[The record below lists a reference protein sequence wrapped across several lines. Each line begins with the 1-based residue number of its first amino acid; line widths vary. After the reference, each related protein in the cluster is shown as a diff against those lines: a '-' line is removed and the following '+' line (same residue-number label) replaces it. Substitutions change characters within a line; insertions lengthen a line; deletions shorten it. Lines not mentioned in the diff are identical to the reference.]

1 MRKRIEEIAGG
12 MVDCAAPLAE
22 FSVSRIE
29 IEVIEGQDVQ
39 GEFKM
44 MSKNRIPLRGKVL
57 PSHPRMEC
65 LVEDVEG
72 EEVVVP
78 YQFHSDGLA
87 EGDIVS
93 GEFFV
98 ELSRREYSLPFVVSV
113 LGGTKSLV
121 SFAELA
127 QKNWQEARTLFLQPD
142 FLKQV
147 LLPEGKERLFY
158 EGLVQGR
165 HPDLSMEE
173 FLLSCGFKEQIL
185 IQADQEEFECLDMT
199 ERVRKDISLSKNTWG
214 YVEFLVSSDADFIEL
229 EKKRFTTEDFL
240 GSQAELN
247 FYLSPE
253 KMHGGKNFG
262 RIYIKNI
269 SQEIVISVCA
279 SVKREGER
287 PSNASAIRRL
297 HAKLLTVYVDY
308 RLKKI
313 GTGKWALQTCGIIDK
328 LLELDSD
335 NLWYRLIKAQALFTN
350 GQRQESEWLLKEFKR
365 KQKDQRSSQWGYYM
379 YICTLMEHEELYISR
394 LTEEIRQIYLEH
406 QENPILFWCLLFLR
420 DDYADSSHRK
430 LKDLE
435 KRIMDGDFSP
445 LFYVEA
451 YCLYQK
457 EPYLLSRF
465 GEFELKIFYWAYR
478 QGVLTDALSEQ
489 VISVFSERMPYH
501 RLAFLLL
508 EACYEKLK
516 DEHTLSVICGYLIRN
531 QKYGSRFFPWY
542 VLGISEKLRI
552 TGLYEAYLQS
562 MDGRSIQEIPQIIQ
576 MYFKYNNHLGNR
588 QKSILYVNLIV
599 ERSKKPQLFE
609 QHYPAMERFAY
620 EQMEEGNIDDNLA
633 VIYKEVL
640 SRGVYVPQIIDA
652 LADVLFVHRLTC
664 FVKDARRV
672 VIFQSQMR
680 KPQEVPIQNGVA
692 YFPLY
697 SNDYAIFI
705 EDAYGIRYNGSAAY
719 QLEKLMHPG
728 KYLRVCMQDPSPKL
742 PYLLYYFANHIGQE
756 VFEEQDL
763 KYFQNVFLSPDV
775 SDRYKASLL
784 PKLFSL
790 LHELNMAGEME
801 YMLKQVDASQLPAK
815 EKSCVLNL
823 CIKHQLYEQAY
834 QMAGDYGY
842 DLPDTDVGVHLLCH
856 QIHKLAFEEDKTLV
870 LSCADVCLKGFYT
883 EELLEYL
890 CSYYQSSIRRMV
902 TVFKAAKKAGV
913 DVAAYAG
920 RLLSQMLYTEEFLDC
935 ADEVYQ
941 CLGAG
946 SQKIKEAYFSYF
958 SYCHFVKEQ
967 EVPNGFFESMKKWNA
982 GGNEC
987 NEICGLALL
996 REFSGQ
1002 PKLSETERDCAGR
1015 LMQRYLFQG
1024 THFAFFKQ
1032 ISESLNYKYQLY
1044 DKYFI
1049 EYRADT
1055 KSQIWLHYAFEGT
1068 NKEYTE
1074 EMTEVYEGIFVKELI
1089 LFFGE
1094 TVTYSISEEKDGRK
1108 QTLKSGTLT
1117 YEADLNNSQKAGR
1130 YGKINEMIAQC
1141 EDLGDTDLISNLTQY
1156 ERLDTLVDKY
1166 FTILG

>member
-29 IEVIEGQDVQ
+29 LEVIEGQDVQ

-44 MSKNRIPLRGKVL
+44 FSKNRIPLRGKVL
-57 PSHPRMEC
+57 SSNPRMEC
-65 LVEDVEG
+65 LAEDVEG
-72 EEVVVP
+72 EEVIVP
-78 YQFHSDGLA
+78 YQFHSEGLA
-87 EGDIVS
+87 DGDILS
-93 GEFFV
+93 GELFV

-113 LGGTKSLV
+113 LGGTRSLV

-127 QKNWQEARTLFLQPD
+127 QKNWQEAKALFLQPD
-142 FLKQV
+142 FLQRV

-158 EGLVQGR
+158 EGLIRGR
-165 HPDLSMEE
+165 HPDLSLEE
-173 FLLSCGFKEQIL
+173 FLLSCGLKEQIMV
-185 IQADQEEFECLDMT
+185 QADKQEFECLDMT
-199 ERVRKDISLSKNTWG
+199 ERVRKDILFSKNTWG
-214 YVEFLVSSDADFIEL
+214 YVEFSVASDAGFIEL

-262 RIYIKNI
+262 RIFIKNI

-279 SVKREGER
+279 SVKREEEHS
-287 PSNASAIRRL
+287 SNTGNIRRL
-297 HAKLLTVYVDY
+297 CAKLLTVYVDY

-313 GTGKWALQTCGIIDK
+313 GTGKWTLQTCGIIDK

-394 LTEEIRQIYLEH
+394 LTAEIRQIYLEH
-406 QENPILFWCLLFLR
+406 QENPILFWCLLFLQ
-420 DDYADSSHRK
+420 DDYTDSSYRK

-465 GEFELKIFYWAYR
+465 GEFELKVFYWAYR
-478 QGVLTDALSEQ
+478 QGMLTNALAAQ
-489 VISVFSERMPYH
+489 VVSVFSERMPYH

-508 EACYEKLK
+508 EACYEKLE

-562 MDGRSIQEIPQIIQ
+562 MDDRSIQEIPQIIQ

-599 ERSKKPQLFE
+599 EKTKKPQLFE

-640 SRGVYVPQIIDA
+640 SRGVYVPQIMDA

-672 VIFQSQMR
+672 ILFQSQMR
-680 KPQEVPIQNGVA
+680 KPFEAPIQNGVA

-705 EDAYGIRYNGSAAY
+705 EDAYGVRYNGSAAY

-728 KYLRVCMQDPSPKL
+728 KYLRVCMQNPSPKL

-775 SDRYKASLL
+775 SDRYKVSLL

-801 YMLKQVDASQLPAK
+801 YMLKQVDATQLAAK
-815 EKSCVLNL
+815 EKRRVLNL

-842 DLPDTDVGVHLLCH
+842 DLPDTDVSVHLLCH

-883 EELLEYL
+883 DDLLEYL
-890 CSYYQSSIRRMV
+890 CSYYQSSIHRMV
-902 TVFKAAKKAGV
+902 TIFQAAKKAGV
-913 DVAAYAG
+913 DTKAYAG
-920 RLLSQMLYTEEFLDC
+920 RLLMQMLYTEEFSDC

-941 CLGAG
+941 CMGTG

-958 SYCHFVKEQ
+958 SYWHFVKEH
-967 EVPNGFFESMKKWNA
+967 EVPNGFFESMKKWQA
-982 GGNEC
+982 GGNEW

-996 REFSGQ
+996 REFSEQ
-1002 PKLSETERDCAGR
+1002 SKLSETERECAEG

-1068 NKEYTE
+1068 NEEYTE

-1094 TVTYSISEEKDGRK
+1094 TVTYFISEEKDGGK

-1117 YEADLNNSQKAGR
+1117 YEADPANAQKAGR
-1130 YGKINEMIAQC
+1130 YGKINEMLAQSTASDDMDFI
-1141 EDLGDTDLISNLTQY
+1141 EKLTEY